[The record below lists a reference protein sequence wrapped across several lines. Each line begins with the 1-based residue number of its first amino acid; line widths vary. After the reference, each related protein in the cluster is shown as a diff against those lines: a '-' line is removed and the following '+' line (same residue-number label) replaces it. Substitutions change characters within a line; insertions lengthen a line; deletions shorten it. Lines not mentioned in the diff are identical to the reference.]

1 MSEAS
6 GDSDMSLNETVTI
19 MGDVHSESIES
30 ALNNGSGDNVVKLM
44 EENISLANSSLNWL
58 ITYIIAMILCL
69 WLLYRYALK
78 NEKRRSRHHGGN
90 DQIYSNLL

>member
-19 MGDVHSESIES
+19 MVDLNGESIES
-30 ALNNGSGDNVVKLM
+30 TLGDGSGDNVVKLT
-44 EENISLANSSLNWL
+44 EQTISLANSSLNWL

-78 NEKRRSRHHGGN
+78 SEKRRSRYHGGD
-90 DQIYSNLL
+90 DQIYSYLL